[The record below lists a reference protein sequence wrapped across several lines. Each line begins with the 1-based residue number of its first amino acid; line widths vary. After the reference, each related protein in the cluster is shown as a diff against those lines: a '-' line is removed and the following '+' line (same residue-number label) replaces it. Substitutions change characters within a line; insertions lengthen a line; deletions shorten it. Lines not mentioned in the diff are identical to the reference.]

1 MAVMTKEIAKELIPN
16 GYEIDIDG
24 KEYWISDS
32 DQYSTNGKYSY
43 FCALELGKEYED
55 DEDPYYEDF
64 IYIAFPLIDE
74 DDDRYN
80 PESEEWDGIYDLH
93 NPEVLETPPDDGVYI
108 Y

>member
-1 MAVMTKEIAKELIPN
+1 M
-16 GYEIDIDG
+16 
-24 KEYWISDS
+24 
-32 DQYSTNGKYSY
+32 
-43 FCALELGKEYED
+43 
-55 DEDPYYEDF
+55 
-64 IYIAFPLIDE
+64 IDE